1 MAKWPHLC
9 KVKKSLEHLVS
20 ITLISL
26 WMPYSS
32 NLALLPTSWKCRVC
46 NTKVQCIFS
55 TSFNAWSS
63 KLGPY
68 LTYSLVHEMIYLLLE
83 LKNNNVATFRSRKIL
98 FLNSVINV
106 WIYFSCCKNDK
117 NDPSKVQQ
125 LLFNF
130 YVQNVHES
138 LKDHMSE
145 LAIKNHTRKLNWM
158 LSIYILL

>member
-1 MAKWPHLC
+1 MVIAP
-9 KVKKSLEHLVS
+9 KVLQTASLYYGKKKIQAPTPIFLEYLAF
-20 ITLISL
+20 ITLMSL

-83 LKNNNVATFRSRKIL
+83 LKNNKLATNTL
-98 FLNSVINV
+98 LAE
-106 WIYFSCCKNDK
+106 
-117 NDPSKVQQ
+117 SKDG
-125 LLFNF
+125 
-130 YVQNVHES
+130 S
-138 LKDHMSE
+138 
-145 LAIKNHTRKLNWM
+145 
-158 LSIYILL
+158 